1 MIDKVLEGFCEKH
14 LPPAQYGALT
24 LAYIGDCVYE
34 LYVRSH
40 LISDRVH
47 KVNELHKTATKYV
60 CAGAQAALF
69 HRIEG
74 LLTDEELDIFR
85 RGRNTKS
92 QVPKNADMQDYRA
105 ATGMEALIGYLYLQ
119 GETERMTALL
129 AHIFD

>member
-1 MIDKVLEGFCEKH
+1 M
-14 LPPAQYGALT
+14 
-24 LAYIGDCVYE
+24 
-34 LYVRSH
+34 
-40 LISDRVH
+40 
-47 KVNELHKTATKYV
+47 NELHKTATKYV